1 MFRSGH
7 KMIEVEVTKDMA
19 AMAQDKTAEMG
30 QLNNS
35 ITSGKGN
42 FAGFIGEQIAL
53 HIIGGRWE
61 NTYEYDI
68 VSDSGMKID
77 VKTKQTS
84 VKPKEY
90 YECSVAD
97 YNTSQKCN
105 AYAFVRVK
113 NTFDVGWFLGYMPKN
128 EYYKLATHFNKGDFD
143 PSNNYTF
150 KASCYNLPIN
160 QLRKW
165 S

>member
-1 MFRSGH
+1 
-7 KMIEVEVTKDMA
+7 MIEVEVTKDMA

-84 VKPKEY
+84 VKPKKY
-90 YECSVAD
+90 YECS
-97 YNTSQKCN
+97 
-105 AYAFVRVK
+105 
-113 NTFDVGWFLGYMPKN
+113 
-128 EYYKLATHFNKGDFD
+128 
-143 PSNNYTF
+143 
-150 KASCYNLPIN
+150 
-160 QLRKW
+160 
-165 S
+165 